1 MIRERTSC
9 YEFGLLR
16 SLKYYGQSFINL
28 HQKKYSFGPKY
39 KNKTQDF
46 IKQIQK
52 IVIIDP

>member
-28 HQKKYSFGPKY
+28 HQKKYSFGPNY